1 MDSDSNVNV
10 DAIKYIIRNTP
21 IGHLKDTLENLK
33 IVIGSQIF
41 EEKSIKEE
49 LASYEEEHFKSVN
62 FNENKIL
69 ISKYNKDSE
78 NFYHDQTRKIKISL
92 APLSENIESIQDLDN
107 SEIENMKFR
116 YIIIIKICFN
126 FKNFLYFIL

>member
-1 MDSDSNVNV
+1 MDSDLNINL

-21 IGHLKDTLENLK
+21 IGHLKDTLDNLK

-92 APLSENIESIQDLDN
+92 APLSENIESIRDLDD

-116 YIIIIKICFN
+116 
-126 FKNFLYFIL
+126 